1 VPEGAGTEQVR
12 LVAVVRLLH
21 ARQRGDLPTVAEG
34 AGRLRDM
41 AGLGSDE
48 VLPGLGADLST
59 LALIS
64 LGSTEA
70 WAGASDDA
78 KRHLERGVELARR
91 IGRPYLE
98 FIGLAYQ
105 ATGLS
110 RSFVSQAEY
119 SSHAV
124 DLARRHGWTDDP
136 AFGIACG
143 ARAAVLITQG
153 RLDEAEPLIQRA
165 ERGARTETEPA
176 TTLAIRYVRGM
187 LEQARGRDAEAIAVF
202 KGVEPLA
209 RQVASPQHL
218 LLRAR
223 ARQVQCLVRLGQ
235 TGAARQLL
243 DGLAGQ
249 DRDHPEIRVAA
260 AALRLAQDDPNAA
273 LAELAHVLGGPVPDI
288 TGSLMVMAH
297 ALEAVARDRLGDLAA
312 AESALEHALDVAEP
326 DGVLLP
332 FLLSPVLALLERH
345 PPHRTAHASLIAEIR
360 GLYAGARRVP
370 RPPAPGP
377 PAEPLSHSEIRVLR
391 YLPTNLTAPEI
402 ARELSVSPNTV
413 RTHIKSLYAKL
424 GTHGRAIAV
433 ERARALG
440 LLAPSAG
447 AGRHQPAPH
456 GGFSTGDLV
465 ELYEADRRHPAQHA
479 ERSHDDGSRGSSD
492 GSRRTSMSSSPSASA
507 SASTP

>member
-1 VPEGAGTEQVR
+1 
-12 LVAVVRLLH
+12 LH
-21 ARQRGDLPTVAEG
+21 ARQRGDLPTVTEG

-41 AGLGSDE
+41 TGLGSDE

-91 IGRPYLE
+91 IERPYLE

-110 RSFVSQAEY
+110 RSFVSQADY

-153 RLDEAEPLIQRA
+153 RLDEAESLVQRA

-176 TTLAIRYVRGM
+176 TSLAIRYVRGM
-187 LEQARGRDAEAIAVF
+187 LEQARGRDAEAIAAF
-202 KGVEPLA
+202 QAVEPLA

-218 LLRAR
+218 LPRAR

-235 TGAARQLL
+235 AGAARQLL
-243 DGLAGQ
+243 DGWAGQ

-260 AALRLAQDDPNAA
+260 AALGLAQDDPNAA

-288 TGSLMVMAH
+288 TGSLMVMAY
-297 ALEAVARDRLGDLAA
+297 ALEAAARDRLGDQAA
-312 AESALEHALDVAEP
+312 TESALEHALDLAEP
-326 DGVLLP
+326 DGVLTRSCCLP
-332 FLLSPVLALLERH
+332 CRHYWIATPRTIPRTRLSSPRSAACTREQGGC
-345 PPHRTAHASLIAEIR
+345 R
-360 GLYAGARRVP
+360 GLPRR
-370 RPPAPGP
+370 A
-377 PAEPLSHSEIRVLR
+377 A
-391 YLPTNLTAPEI
+391 
-402 ARELSVSPNTV
+402 
-413 RTHIKSLYAKL
+413 
-424 GTHGRAIAV
+424 GRAAQRQRDP
-433 ERARALG
+433 RAALP
-440 LLAPSAG
+440 A
-447 AGRHQPAPH
+447 HQPDR
-456 GGFSTGDLV
+456 TGN
-465 ELYEADRRHPAQHA
+465 RP
-479 ERSHDDGSRGSSD
+479 
-492 GSRRTSMSSSPSASA
+492 
-507 SASTP
+507 